1 MRPVLG
7 LRVVAAGV
15 CLIAMHAC
23 QKSSD
28 VPTAPGT
35 ISAFQTATTLNIC
48 HRTGT
53 DGTFVRMSITSAEF
67 AAHQAHGDAPLG
79 DAVPGAPGQ
88 RFDSECRVVSMVPVS
103 VTFKGL
109 AVNGDPITTYRENGI
124 TVTAD
129 AGPWEAMTGYGNP
142 APAIIFKYFATA
154 PSSIGSVLVSMDGDL
169 FAFASVDVYSSVTPI
184 PYTIVGTRNRQT
196 VLSMSGTIPNTFGRF
211 APITT
216 STPFMISELR
226 IELNHPVLIC
236 CSNPMGLD
244 NITIKR

>member
-1 MRPVLG
+1 
-7 LRVVAAGV
+7 VAAGV
-15 CLIAMHAC
+15 CLVAMHAC

-53 DGTFVRMSITSAEF
+53 DGTFVRMSISSSDFTS
-67 AAHQAHGDAPLG
+67 HQAHGDAPLG
-79 DAVPGAPGQ
+79 DAVPGLPGQ
-88 RFDSECRVVSMVPVS
+88 RFDSECRVVSMAPVS

-109 AVNGDPITTYRENGI
+109 AVNGDPITTYRENGV
-124 TVTAD
+124 TVTAQD
-129 AGPWEAMTGYGNP
+129 GPWEAMTGYGNA
-142 APAIIFKYFATA
+142 APAIIFKQLASA
-154 PSSIGSVLVSMDGDL
+154 PPVTGVVQVRIDGDL

-184 PYTIVGTRNRQT
+184 PYAIVGTRSGQT

-211 APITT
+211 ASI
-216 STPFMISELR
+216 STPTPLMVTELR
-226 IELNHPVLIC
+226 IELTNPFVAC
-236 CSNPMGLD
+236 CGNPMGLD